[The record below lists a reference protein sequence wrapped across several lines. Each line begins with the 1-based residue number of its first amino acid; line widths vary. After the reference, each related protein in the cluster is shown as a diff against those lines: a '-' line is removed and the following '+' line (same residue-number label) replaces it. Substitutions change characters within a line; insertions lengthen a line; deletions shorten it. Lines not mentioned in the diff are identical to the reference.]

1 MIRVDLLDYKNPVF
15 ESVVSIDSVDSVVP
29 MEEESFKRFLSYF
42 VEKFSGRRSSASIA
56 LRAFLNDSIELS

>member
-42 VEKFSGRRSSASIA
+42 VEKFSGTAVFS
-56 LRAFLNDSIELS
+56 LDSLKGVSK